1 MHEDENE
8 HIHLGGEADPAIY
21 VGEHIRLRSAG
32 IDIGSSTSHLVFS
45 ELVLVRQGRQLS
57 SRFQVVKRELTYRSR
72 VILTPYSSATQ
83 IDTARIGQFID
94 EAYRDAGIVRSEID
108 TGAVITTGEAAMKE
122 NAGPLIQLFAADA
135 GKFVCATAGPN
146 LESLL
151 AAHGSG
157 AAALSREPGH
167 ATILNVDIGGGTT
180 KFAVCRN
187 GRVLETAAI
196 HVGARL
202 LAWDEDGILRR
213 VEERGRVY
221 AREAG
226 AEVAVGRPAPPPAV
240 LDAVADRMAGLIVR
254 VIGGPP
260 FPEGDEGLWITE
272 RLGTPGPFTHL
283 VFSGGVAEYI
293 YGCETSEFGDLGPR
307 LARALLA
314 RCPLAGTGRD
324 RVILQPVERIRA
336 TCIGASQYTVQ
347 VSGNTIFLSD
357 EGILPVRNVPVAA
370 VRGLDS
376 PSPERVAEQVR
387 RALRRLDLADGDGRF
402 ALAVHWHHGPEYAP
416 LSALCRGIVEALP
429 ETVAARHPLL
439 LVIDADVAGLVGRIL
454 REECGVAGPV
464 ACIDQVALR
473 EFDYVDI
480 GSLMPDQYV
489 VPVVVK
495 SLVFH

>member
-8 HIHLGGEADPAIY
+8 HLHLGGEADPAVYI
-21 VGEHIRLRSAG
+21 GEHIRLRSAG

-72 VILTPYSSATQ
+72 VILTPYASATQ
-83 IDTARIGQFID
+83 IDTAGIGRFIED
-94 EAYRDAGIVRSEID
+94 AYRDAGLARSEID

-167 ATILNVDIGGGTT
+167 PTVLNVDIGGGTT

-196 HVGARL
+196 HAGARL
-202 LAWDEDGILRR
+202 LAWDADGVLRR
-213 VEERGRVY
+213 VEERGRGY

-226 AEVAVGRPAPPPAV
+226 AEAAVGHPAPAASV
-240 LDAVADRMAGLIVR
+240 LDAVADRMASLIVR
-254 VIGGPP
+254 VVGGQPLP
-260 FPEGDEGLWITE
+260 AGDEGLWITD
-272 RLGTPGPFTHL
+272 RLGTPGPFSHL

-293 YGCETSEFGDLGPR
+293 YGCETAEFGDLGPR

-314 RCPLAGTGRD
+314 RCPRE
-324 RVILQPVERIRA
+324 RIILQPVERIRA

-370 VRGLDS
+370 VRGLDA
-376 PSPERVAEQVR
+376 PSPERVAEEVR
-387 RALRRLDLADGDGRF
+387 RSLRRLDLADGDGRF
-402 ALAVHWHHGPEYAP
+402 ALAVHWHHGPEYAA
-416 LSALCRGIVEALP
+416 LSALCRGIVAALP
-429 ETVAARHPLL
+429 VGARHPLL

-454 REECGVAGPV
+454 RDECGVAGPV

-495 SLVFH
+495 SLVFR

>member
-8 HIHLGGEADPAIY
+8 HIHLGGDADPAVY

-45 ELVLVRQGRQLS
+45 ELVLTRQGRYLS
-57 SRFQVVKRELTYRSR
+57 SRYEVVQREVRFRSR
-72 VILTPYSSATQ
+72 VILTPYTSATH
-83 IDTARIGQFID
+83 IDTAGIAKFID
-94 EAYRDAGIVRSEID
+94 EAYRDAAIPRAEID

-122 NAGPLIQLFAADA
+122 NAAPLIELFAADA
-135 GKFVCATAGPN
+135 GKFVCATAGPR

-157 AAALSREPGH
+157 AAALSRDQDSP
-167 ATILNVDIGGGTT
+167 TVLNVDIGGGTT
-180 KFAVCRN
+180 KFAVCRK
-187 GRVLETAAI
+187 GTVQETAAI

-202 LAWDEDGILRR
+202 LAWDGDGLLRR
-213 VEERGRVY
+213 VEARGRAL

-226 AEVAVGRPAPPPAV
+226 VEVAAGGPVPEGG
-240 LDAVADRMAGLIVR
+240 LDAVANHMADLIVR
-254 VIGGPP
+254 VIDGQSL
-260 FPEGDEGLWITE
+260 PEDGDGLWITE
-272 RLGTPGPFTHL
+272 RLLSPGPFSHL

-293 YGCETSEFGDLGPR
+293 YGCETAEFGDLGPR

-314 RCPLAGTGRD
+314 RCPD
-324 RVILQPVERIRA
+324 RTILQPRERIRA

-347 VSGNTIFLSD
+347 VSGNTIFLS
-357 EGILPVRNVPVAA
+357 EAGVLPVRNVPVAA

-376 PSPERVAEQVR
+376 PSRQRVAEAVR
-387 RALRRLDLADGDGRF
+387 RALRRLDLADGQDRF
-402 ALAVHWHHGPEYAP
+402 ALAIHWHHGPQYAA
-416 LSALCRGIVEALP
+416 LAALCHGIVEALP
-429 ETVAARHPLL
+429 ETVAARRPLL
-439 LVIDADVAGLVGRIL
+439 LVIDADVAGLAGRML
-454 REECGVAGPV
+454 RDECGVAGPL

-480 GSLMPDQYV
+480 GSLLPDQYV